1 MFGSSILDVAI
12 GMAFVYLLL
21 ALIAST
27 IQEAL
32 SAIVQSRAANLEHG
46 IRSLFSGGKMG
57 DHYFV
62 DLVYKHGL
70 IRGLY
75 QDPKMDKPDT
85 NDPDAA
91 PSAPKRKPRPV
102 LERLRKLLGITP
114 SEITHDISD
123 PFLLPSYI
131 PARTFSIAMMDIL
144 NPDKQNG
151 KPALENIEQ
160 KLLELS
166 KPVDGKPINKATAE
180 AILSLLADA
189 KIATNSAE
197 RFRANLENW
206 YNDAMD
212 RVSGWYKKYT
222 QKILLIIGLALAIG
236 FNVDSIRVA
245 RTLWFDHDARQG
257 LTDAASAYTK
267 ATPML
272 PRMSGQTDAQ
282 ALAIQMQTTIQAFN
296 NTSAKYL
303 MPVGWHH
310 SWSDS
315 MGLPDPASPIA
326 VVFRIVEM
334 LAGWAI
340 TALAL
345 SFGAPFWFD
354 TLNKFMVVRSTVKP
368 QEKSLNEASKD
379 AS

>member
-12 GMAFVYLLL
+12 GMAFIYLLL
-21 ALIAST
+21 SLIAST

-46 IRSLFSGGKMG
+46 IRSLFSGGKLG

-62 DLVYKHGL
+62 DLLYKHGL

-91 PSAPKRKPRPV
+91 ASAPKRKSRPL
-102 LERLRKLLGITP
+102 LERLRKLLGIKP
-114 SEITHDISD
+114 SEITDDISD

-131 PARTFSIAMMDIL
+131 PARTFAIAMMDIL

-151 KPALENIEQ
+151 KPALDNIEQ
-160 KLLELS
+160 KLFELC
-166 KPVDGKPINKATAE
+166 KPVEGKTINKATAE
-180 AILSLLADA
+180 ALCSLLADA
-189 KIATNSAE
+189 KNATNSAE
-197 RFRANLENW
+197 KFRANIENW

-222 QKILLIIGLALAIG
+222 QKILLIVGLILAIG
-236 FNVDSIRVA
+236 FNVDSVRVA
-245 RTLWFDHDARQG
+245 QTLWFDHDARQG
-257 LTDAASAYTK
+257 IVNAANAYTTANK
-267 ATPML
+267 AL
-272 PRMSGQTDAQ
+272 PKNADQTDAK
-282 ALAIQMQTTIQAFN
+282 ALAEQMRTTIQAFN
-296 NTSAKYL
+296 ETSSKYL

-310 SWSDS
+310 SWRDS
-315 MGLPDPASPIA
+315 MALPDPGSQIA
-326 VVFRIVEM
+326 VLFRIVEM
-334 LAGWAI
+334 LAGWFI

-368 QEKSLNEASKD
+368 QEKSLNEASK
-379 AS
+379 S